1 MVEIRF
7 HGRGGQGAVTS
18 AELAALAAIEEGK
31 YAQAFPSFGPER
43 RGAPVMA
50 FVRISDKPIVT
61 REKVYTPDYV
71 IVLDPTLLKLV
82 NVEAGLKKGGTVI
95 VNSSKSAAQIRK
107 ETGIKAKL
115 AVVDASK
122 IAVEIMRVPIT
133 NTTMLG
139 AFVKAAPGLHFDG
152 RFEAPDRCIASDRL
166 PRRISSLARAPSK
179 KPSWRVKQWLRKP
192 ESRAGKN

>member
-1 MVEIRF
+1 M
-7 HGRGGQGAVTS
+7 TS

-50 FVRISDKPIVT
+50 FVRISDKPIRT

-82 NVEAGLKKGGTVI
+82 NVEAGLKDGGIVI
-95 VNSSKSAAQIRK
+95 VNSAKSAAEIRK

-122 IAVEIMRVPIT
+122 IAMEIMRVPIT

-139 AFVKAAPGLHFDG
+139 ALLKAVPGL
-152 RFEAPDRCIASDRL
+152 
-166 PRRISSLARAPSK
+166 ISSDSLKGPIDHRFGPIAEKNLKSCTRAFEET
-179 KPSWRVKQWLRKP
+179 VV
-192 ESRAGKN
+192 EG

>member
-82 NVEAGLKKGGTVI
+82 NVEAGLKKGGTII
-95 VNSSKSAAQIRK
+95 VNSTKSAARDPQGNRDQSQARGGRCQQNRDRNHARPHHQHHHAGGSGQSC
-107 ETGIKAKL
+107 TG
-115 AVVDASK
+115 VD
-122 IAVEIMRVPIT
+122 
-133 NTTMLG
+133 
-139 AFVKAAPGLHFDG
+139 FDG
-152 RFEAPDRCIASDRL
+152 WLEAPDR
-166 PRRISSLARAPSK
+166 SSLRTDC
-179 KPSWRVKQWLRKP
+179 REECQVLRTRLRRNRRGGLN
-192 ESRAGKN
+192 SG

>member
-18 AELAALAAIEEGK
+18 AELAALAAIDEGK

-50 FVRISDKPIVT
+50 FVRISDKPICT
-61 REKVYTPDYV
+61 REKVYEPNYV

-82 NVEAGLKKGGTVI
+82 NVEAGLKPGGIVI
-95 VNSSKSAAQIRK
+95 VNSSKSAAQIHK
-107 ETGIKAKL
+107 DTGIKAKL
-115 AVVDASK
+115 AVVDATK
-122 IAVEIMRVPIT
+122 IAVETMRVPIT

-139 AFVKAAPGLHFDG
+139 ALLKAVPGLISMEGLKHPLDH
-152 RFEAPDRCIASDRL
+152 RFGPIAEKNVKSC
-166 PRRISSLARAPSK
+166 ARAFEET
-179 KPSWRVKQWLRKP
+179 VV
-192 ESRAGKN
+192 EG